1 MNELLKN
8 SKTPNPVDKDFPAI
22 ILIAILITAIVLVPM
37 IAVVWMDSPSNEGM
51 QEITVTGVTFSGTTG
66 AANNTIV
73 LTITSTGSRNAII
86 SLVKVNGNS
95 ATSSDTPL
103 PVVVGAS
110 GSLTI
115 TAAGWESG
123 HEYNISMFEADDGLL
138 IGFTTAW
145 SPQK

>member
-8 SKTPNPVDKDFPAI
+8 TKTPNQVDKDFTAI
-22 ILIAILITAIVLVPM
+22 ILIAILIAAIVLVPM

-51 QEITVTGVTFSGTTG
+51 QEITVTEVTFSGTTG

-73 LTITSTGSRNAII
+73 LAITSTGSRNAII
-86 SLVKVNGNS
+86 SLVKVNGNL

-123 HEYNISMFEADDGLL
+123 HEYTISMFEADDGLL
-138 IGFTTAW
+138 ISFHTAW